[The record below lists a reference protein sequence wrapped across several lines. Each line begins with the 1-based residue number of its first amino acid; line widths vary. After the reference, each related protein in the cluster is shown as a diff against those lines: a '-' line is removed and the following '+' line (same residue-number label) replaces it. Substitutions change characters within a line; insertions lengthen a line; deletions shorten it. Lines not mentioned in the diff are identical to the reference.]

1 VIRPVPGGEVNEN
14 RSSMNSEQTS
24 KLRILPLGGLGEI
37 GLNMMVVILD
47 KDAFIIDSGLM
58 FPDDSMPGVDIV
70 IPDLSTVLRQGLNI
84 LGIVLTHGHED
95 HIGALPYV
103 LKKVNTPVYATGL
116 TMAFVEYKLEEF
128 GLLDS
133 TTRHVVSADQVI
145 ELGPFT
151 IDFVA
156 MCHSVAD
163 GVGLVVTTPVG
174 TIMHSGDFKLDP
186 TPIDGRLCDLEKI
199 AHYAR
204 QGVLALFSDSTN
216 VEHRGTTLSE
226 SMIRPA
232 LENIFREARGRI
244 LIATFSS
251 NIHRIQQVLN
261 IANEFRRKVVLVGRS
276 MVANTRIASEKGY
289 LDVPDG
295 ILMDMK
301 YMESLPDHEVAVLS
315 TGSQGEPMSALSLMA
330 LDRHKYLK
338 VKPGD
343 LVVLSS
349 SFIPGNEKAINQ
361 IINEFSRRGSRVMYD
376 KVSDVHVSGH
386 ASEDELRYLIR
397 LVHPKC
403 FIPIHGEYRHLL
415 RHAHIAMDEGIPEAQ
430 VLVATN
436 GDLIEITTDGAQVVD
451 QLDTGRVFVHGK
463 GVGDIGH
470 DVLRDRLSLAETGMV
485 IVTLAVSQDSGKLL
499 AGPELHSLGVTFE
512 EVEQELLEGAKISLE
527 ERLAEI
533 NPQGLIQWEES
544 KDEIRLAVR
553 RYINKILGRKPLVKT
568 IILQA

>member
-1 VIRPVPGGEVNEN
+1 
-14 RSSMNSEQTS
+14 
-24 KLRILPLGGLGEI
+24 
-37 GLNMMVVILD
+37 
-47 KDAFIIDSGLM
+47 
-58 FPDDSMPGVDIV
+58 
-70 IPDLSTVLRQGLNI
+70 
-84 LGIVLTHGHED
+84 
-95 HIGALPYV
+95 
-103 LKKVNTPVYATGL
+103 
-116 TMAFVEYKLEEF
+116 
-128 GLLDS
+128 
-133 TTRHVVSADQVI
+133 
-145 ELGPFT
+145 
-151 IDFVA
+151 
-156 MCHSVAD
+156 
-163 GVGLVVTTPVG
+163 
-174 TIMHSGDFKLDP
+174 
-186 TPIDGRLCDLEKI
+186 
-199 AHYAR
+199 
-204 QGVLALFSDSTN
+204 
-216 VEHRGTTLSE
+216 
-226 SMIRPA
+226 
-232 LENIFREARGRI
+232 
-244 LIATFSS
+244 
-251 NIHRIQQVLN
+251 
-261 IANEFRRKVVLVGRS
+261 
-276 MVANTRIASEKGY
+276 
-289 LDVPDG
+289 
-295 ILMDMK
+295 
-301 YMESLPDHEVAVLS
+301 
-315 TGSQGEPMSALSLMA
+315 MSALSLMA